1 MYIPK
6 ENRTNK
12 SQIPFTGCDEK
23 TCPFTDCIR
32 HPSNNFQYNS
42 MGHLSYLCK
51 KYKEEMQKKKDEN
64 TTKEENKVIQEDKET
79 PIK

>member
-1 MYIPK
+1 
-6 ENRTNK
+6 
-12 SQIPFTGCDEK
+12 
-23 TCPFTDCIR
+23 
-32 HPSNNFQYNS
+32 